1 MGSQGHHPAMCLVE
15 RLEARH
21 CPALEGEKRA
31 NTGGAIGVRIILK
44 KKKKEKKQKN
54 SRGVV
59 FKGEQ
64 FCHPRDIWKHFWL
77 SQLGDCYKYPVG
89 RSQHVVAQS
98 PARHSTVAPN
108 KGLSIPR
115 VSSATV
121 KKHSSRE
128 TATLLGEV

>member
-1 MGSQGHHPAMCLVE
+1 MVYVLYS
-15 RLEARH
+15 
-21 CPALEGEKRA
+21 
-31 NTGGAIGVRIILK
+31 K
-44 KKKKEKKQKN
+44 KKKRKRNKKTL
-54 SRGVV
+54 
-59 FKGEQ
+59 EEWY
-64 FCHPRDIWKHFWL
+64 PRDIWKHFWL